1 MKRKLTND
9 ENIKNLKKRE
19 YLRIAI
25 MIFSFATI
33 VLSIANL
40 FYDLS
45 LIFALVTF
53 FITVILNKV
62 RGNTPINLNEDN
74 EIKSIRNEIKK
85 NKKKFGK
92 K

>member
-1 MKRKLTND
+1 MKKKLTND

-25 MIFSFATI
+25 MIFSFSTI

-40 FYDLS
+40 FYGLN

-53 FITVILNKV
+53 FITVVLNKI
-62 RGNTPINLNEDN
+62 RANTPINLNEDN
-74 EIKSIRNEIKK
+74 ELKSIRNEIKR